1 MAQDD
6 RPRRVSDDTARER
19 FGTLL
24 QGSLA
29 PTVIAG
35 ALMVVVVAAA
45 VGPREAWSAGLGV
58 VVVVGFFSLSLLV
71 MRQTAHL
78 EPTTMT
84 AAVLA
89 TYTAKII
96 ALGLAAIAMRDA
108 SWLSGAALA
117 LTVIVSTVVWL
128 AFAVRAFAG
137 LRMPVTDVPALGMS
151 ARQEGT

>member
-19 FGTLL
+19 FGALL

-35 ALMVVVVAAA
+35 ALMVVAAAA

-58 VVVVGFFSLSLLV
+58 VLVVGFFSLSLLV

-108 SWLSGAALA
+108 SWLSGTALA
-117 LTVIVSTVVWL
+117 LTVIASTLVWL

-137 LRMPVTDVPALGMS
+137 LRMPVTDVPALAMS

>member
-6 RPRRVSDDTARER
+6 PSRRVRDDTARER
-19 FGTLL
+19 FGALL

-35 ALMVVVVAAA
+35 ALMVLVAAA

-58 VVVVGFFSLSLLV
+58 VLVVGFFSLSLLV

-78 EPTTMT
+78 EPTTMM

-89 TYTAKII
+89 TYTAKVL

-117 LTVIVSTVVWL
+117 LTVIASTVVWL

-137 LRMPVTDVPALGMS
+137 LRMPVTDVPALGVS